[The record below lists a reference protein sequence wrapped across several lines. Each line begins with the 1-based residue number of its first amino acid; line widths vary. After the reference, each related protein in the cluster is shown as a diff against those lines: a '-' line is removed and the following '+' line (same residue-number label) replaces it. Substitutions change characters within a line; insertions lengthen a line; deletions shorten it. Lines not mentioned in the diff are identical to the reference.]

1 MTRSAASGLAGEDP
15 HPFVAE
21 HRQGALESGEVGA
34 MAEGSRGRRRGGELD
49 GLAAEVAAAASVPVE
64 LLRTYLR
71 SLEAVTESGRR
82 LTRRELG
89 ACWRRGVQAGTEGVA
104 LRSLVDAHLTATW
117 RAWDELPAARSASSL
132 TVLRSVARAVLRAAD
147 EAVAAVADGYEH
159 GQRAVIRQEEGL
171 RREFIDDLLSGRG
184 DVESLVSRAERFGLL
199 LAASHVVAVAASGP
213 DSPPLSDA
221 SALTSRAEAEVRHR
235 FGSAD
240 VLVATKG
247 GLLVCVVPA
256 AAGVVGELSRLLHR
270 LAGLQV
276 GVGHPRAGPGG
287 VARSYEEAREALD
300 LAARLGLDDPVVE
313 SAGLLVYRVL
323 LRDRTAI
330 AELVEG
336 VLAPL
341 ERARGGAGPLLDT
354 LAAYFACGGVATEA
368 ARRLHVGV
376 RTITYRLE
384 RIRDLTGY
392 AAADPAHRFTLE
404 TAVLGA
410 RLLGWP
416 STPIE
421 RVG

>member
-1 MTRSAASGLAGEDP
+1 MSGMARSADG
-15 HPFVAE
+15 
-21 HRQGALESGEVGA
+21 
-34 MAEGSRGRRRGGELD
+34 RGRPGLLD
-49 GLAAEVAAAASVPVE
+49 GLADEVAEAASVPRE

-71 SLEAVTESGRR
+71 SLAAVTSSGRR
-82 LTRRELG
+82 LTRGELE
-89 ACWRRGVQAGTEGVA
+89 ACWRRGAQAATEGVA

-117 RAWDELPAARSASSL
+117 RAWDELPAARSAADL

-147 EAVAAVADGYEH
+147 GAVAAVADGYEH

-184 DVESLVSRAERFGLL
+184 DVESLVSRAERFGLR
-199 LAASHVVAVAASGP
+199 LAASHVVAVAAAGP
-213 DSPPLSDA
+213 EQPPLSDG
-221 SALTSRAEAEVRHR
+221 SALTGRAEVEVRHR

-276 GVGHPRAGPGG
+276 GVGRPRAGPGG
-287 VARSYEEAREALD
+287 VARSYEEAREALE
-300 LAARLGLDDPVVE
+300 LAGRLGLDDPVVE
-313 SAGLLVYRVL
+313 SASLLVYRVL
-323 LRDRTAI
+323 LRDRAAI
-330 AELVEG
+330 ADLVEG

-354 LAAYFACGGVATEA
+354 LAAYFASGGVATEA

-376 RTITYRLE
+376 RTVTYRLG
-384 RIRDLTGY
+384 RIRELTGY
-392 AAADPAHRFTLE
+392 SATDPAHRFTLE

-416 STPIE
+416 IRRQVHAGSTF
-421 RVG
+421 RA